1 MKIIYQKDN
10 EFKFIPE
17 TFEDLFHLKLF
28 INPKDIVESTTTR
41 KIKAEDSK
49 NVKIKTV
56 FVSLEVEKI
65 ELKKDSNELKV
76 LGKILKSSEE
86 ISGYHS
92 IHIELN
98 SEFKL
103 IKNTPINQYILN
115 KISNPTNK
123 NVYLGCVFDNHEA
136 IIFELSNTKINVLEN
151 VILDNNFD
159 ENEKRFRDLFSLIK
173 EYYEKK
179 RYFKL
184 LLGFSIFWKNTVD
197 QILVDFPFKDSVV
210 YININNPTLNG
221 IHELI
226 RSEEMKNLLKDV
238 QIREEEIII
247 NEFMKRLKM
256 NDKVEY
262 GEKVKDIV
270 ETGAIEVLILSED
283 YLLENFEAFKLIEAL
298 EQKNGKFIVIET
310 EDAKKVINNF
320 GKMVAFLRYNIY

>member
-17 TFEDLFHLKLF
+17 VFEDLFHLKLF
-28 INPKDIVESTTTR
+28 INPKDIVETTTIR
-41 KIKAEDSK
+41 KIKSEESK
-49 NVKIKTV
+49 NVKIKTI
-56 FVSLEVEKI
+56 FVSLEVEKT
-65 ELKKDSNELKV
+65 ELKKESNELKV
-76 LGKILKSSEE
+76 LGRILKSSEE

-92 IHIELN
+92 VHIELN

-103 IKNTPINQYILN
+103 IKNTPINQYVLN
-115 KISNPTNK
+115 KISNPINK

-136 IIFELSNTKINVLEN
+136 IIFELYNTKINILEN

-173 EYYEKK
+173 EYHEKK
-179 RYFKL
+179 KYFKL
-184 LLGFSIFWKNTVD
+184 LLGFSIFWKNTID
-197 QILVDFPFKDSVV
+197 EILVDFPFKDHVV

-238 QIREEEIII
+238 QIREEETII
-247 NEFMKRLKM
+247 NEFMRRLKI

-262 GEKVKDIV
+262 GEKIKGVV
-270 ETGAIEVLILSED
+270 ETGAIELLIISED
-283 YLLENFEAFKLIEAL
+283 YLLENSDAFNLIESV
-298 EQKNGKFIVIET
+298 EKKNGKFFVIET
-310 EDAKKVINNF
+310 EDAKKVVNNF
-320 GKMVAFLRYNIY
+320 GKMIAFLRYNLY